1 MPPTHALVEDE
12 EAASLSGSGAIWKR
26 KGGCLPLVGR
36 YALMIVTV
44 LASLCVAA
52 ITAFAQSGTPVEIKK
67 PVPTDTSGAVQTS
80 EVQTPVSLVYRHTF
94 FVTWSFGEDIN
105 QGGSIFLGG
114 SYRFT
119 VWPAQDL
126 GLLLAFSGRIDA
138 AFTLEQIRPRFFLQR
153 EESARL
159 LISLSVDKV
168 FNIVE
173 WFGAYAGA
181 GAGYSWGSYAGT
193 TVDPESTWTA
203 VLDVG
208 LTGRFTVSSGGVVVR
223 LGYQYAD
230 RVTTKP
236 NTGYIAVGFGL

>member
-1 MPPTHALVEDE
+1 
-12 EAASLSGSGAIWKR
+12 
-26 KGGCLPLVGR
+26 
-36 YALMIVTV
+36 MIVTV
-44 LASLCVAA
+44 LAGLYVPA
-52 ITAFAQSGTPVEIKK
+52 ITVFAQSGMPVDIKK
-67 PVPTDTSGAVQTS
+67 PVPTNASGAVQTS

-94 FVTWSFGEDIN
+94 LVTWSFGEDKN
-105 QGGSIFLGG
+105 RGSSSFLGV

-119 VWPAQDL
+119 AWPAQDF
-126 GLLLAFSGRIDA
+126 GLLLAFSGRIDK

-153 EESARL
+153 EESARW
-159 LISLSVDKV
+159 LISLSVDKM
-168 FNIVE
+168 FNIVQ

-208 LTGRFTVSSGGVVVR
+208 LTGRFTVSHGGWVVR

-236 NTGYIAVGFGL
+236 NTGYIAVGYGL